1 MALSKKITVQGT
13 QYIETPTGKLPVGET
28 SVEMDAYI
36 RVNNVIAKK
45 PVSFIDVEVKTGDV
59 GRMEQYQFEA
69 DLSAGAENHIR
80 QAYKH
85 LKTLPEFE
93 NAVDC

>member
-13 QYIETPTGKLPVGET
+13 QYIETATGKLPVGKT

-45 PVSFIDVEVKTGDV
+45 PVSFIDVEIKTGDV

-69 DLSAGAENHIR
+69 DLSDSAENHIK
-80 QAYKH
+80 QAYKY
-85 LKTLPEFE
+85 LKTLPEFAG
-93 NAVDC
+93 AVDC